1 VSRCYLFVYLVMSSF
16 LTQFDFDL
24 IITVQIDHYGK
35 VKHHFDLSEISSF
48 HHRLALEYLNSSQ
61 ATSTG
66 RSKEMALSEIN
77 SPPSTFDSS
86 DICPNGIAFNA
97 KDNVFYVTGKLWSK
111 SYLTL
116 LLANESSDASSTS
129 TGSETAHSRS
139 GNHDHDE
146 RVSVHEFSIEA
157 SPLLMLVACLSV
169 ILPSLVCICFFACCD
184 TSRSLC
190 CLDSSHHPYE
200 SVP

>member
-1 VSRCYLFVYLVMSSF
+1 MSSF
-16 LTQFDFDL
+16 LTEFAFYFK
-24 IITVQIDHYGK
+24 ITVQIDHYGK
-35 VKHHFDLSEISSF
+35 VKHHFNLSDISSF
-48 HHRLALEYLNSSQ
+48 HHRLALEYINSSH
-61 ATSTG
+61 ANSTG
-66 RSKEMALSEIN
+66 RAKEMAPLEIN
-77 SPPSTFDSS
+77 LPPSTFNSS

-116 LLANESSDASSTS
+116 LLANESFDASSTS
-129 TGSETAHSRS
+129 TGSEAAHSGS

-169 ILPSLVCICFFACCD
+169 LLPSLVCICYFACCD

-190 CLDSSHHPYE
+190 CLESSHHQYE